1 MGRRILPA
9 VFATVAIAVA
19 GCSGGKEKE
28 YTLPSSLC
36 GVPTGKE
43 DWSSF
48 LPAGKKVAVRKVIP
62 NGGTNRCQVLVDG
75 KVALVASRI
84 WAAQRDSVAQMANSN
99 VNTDDGTLTHDG
111 RYMYS
116 HTGAVGRVEN
126 CADPTHPE
134 QALFSV
140 IQVFA
145 SDVEGDASAMKQLIT
160 AYTKAVG
167 STSDCK

>member
-1 MGRRILPA
+1 MRRSILPA
-9 VFATVAIAVA
+9 AFATAAIAVA
-19 GCSGGKEKE
+19 GCSGEKERE

-36 GVPTGKE
+36 GIPTGKE

-48 LPAGKKVAVRKVIP
+48 LPAGKKISAQQVTP
-62 NGGTNRCQVLVDG
+62 NGGTNRCQVSVDG

-84 WAAQRDSVAQMANSN
+84 WAAQKDSVAQMANSN
-99 VNTDDGTLTHDG
+99 AGTDDGILTDDS

-116 HTGAVGRVEN
+116 RTGAVGRVED
-126 CADPTHPE
+126 CTDPTHSE

-145 SDVEGDASAMKQLIT
+145 SDVDGDAAAMKRLIRS
-160 AYTKAVG
+160 YTQAVG
-167 STSDCK
+167 ASSDCK